1 MWQGIYGHDAVVER
15 FRRSL
20 VSGRLASSYLFLG
33 PSGIGKRAF
42 ALKLAKALLCTNSA
56 ESDLNPCDQC
66 DSCRLFD
73 SETHPDIDVVGLLPG
88 KKFLAID
95 QFLGADERRHREG
108 LCHNIG
114 LRPMMGQR
122 RVAIIDDADYLN
134 TESANCLL
142 KTLEEPPPGA
152 VLILIGTNRS
162 RQLPTILSRSQVV
175 QFEPLK
181 DDFACQLLLDQ
192 GLVENPNEGQE
203 LVRESGGSLQRASE
217 ILAMNLRE
225 FRPRLLSHLSAPA
238 IDGNRLTATVSDFV
252 SEAGTEAEAKRQ
264 RMRAAF
270 DIVTEYLRY
279 QLRNGHSANRAPDS
293 RLLAALDRCLS
304 AEHELDRNANQAT
317 LLECWVDDLT
327 RLLNPG
333 PSIRIP
339 LGTSG

>member
-1 MWQGIYGHDAVVER
+1 MWQGIYGHDLVVER

-20 VSGRLASSYLFLG
+20 ASGRLASSYLFLG
-33 PSGIGKRAF
+33 PSGIGKRTF
-42 ALKLAKALLCTNSA
+42 ALKLAKALLCTNTA
-56 ESDLNPCDQC
+56 EAEVNPCNQC
-66 DSCRLFD
+66 DSCRQFD
-73 SETHPDIDVVGLLPG
+73 AGTHPDIDVVGLLPG
-88 KKFLAID
+88 KKFLSID
-95 QFLGADERRHREG
+95 QFLGADERRHKEG

-114 LRPMMGQR
+114 LRPMMGRR
-122 RVAIIDDADYLN
+122 RVAIIDDADHLN

-181 DDFACQLLLDQ
+181 EDFAYQLLLDQ
-192 GLVENPNEGQE
+192 RLVENPKDAQE

-225 FRPRLLSHLSAPA
+225 FRPRLIGQISSPA
-238 IDGNRLTATVSDFV
+238 IDGNRLTATIGEFV
-252 SEAGTEAEAKRQ
+252 NEAGTEAEAKRQ

-270 DIVTEYLRY
+270 DIVMAYLRD
-279 QLRNGHSANRAPDS
+279 QLRSGNSTNRASDS

-304 AEHELDRNANQAT
+304 AEDELDRNANQAT
-317 LLECWVDDLT
+317 LLECWVDDLA
-327 RLLNPG
+327 RLLSPT
-333 PSIRIP
+333 PSTR
-339 LGTSG
+339 